1 METTVDLAV
10 EHMCSWKQLIDR
22 MGNLWDEYQFRFHN
36 KESIKEVLI
45 REIKELLAFSS
56 KEISFC
62 RTFKEKK
69 EEVYENFAALMEL
82 NNFANPEWTKEE
94 APLVDEIEIR
104 IYQRWPLLSLSH
116 KKRTDGT
123 PSKVLFLIFP
133 FS

>member
-1 METTVDLAV
+1 MKTTVDLAV

-45 REIKELLAFSS
+45 REIKEILSFSARAVFTCS
-56 KEISFC
+56 
-62 RTFKEKK
+62 TFKERKK
-69 EEVYENFAALMEL
+69 EIYENLEQLKEL
-82 NNFANPEWTKEE
+82 NNFVNPEWTEE
-94 APLVDEIEIR
+94 DATLVDNLETF
-104 IYQRWPLLSLSH
+104 IYQRWITHTH
-116 KKRTDGT
+116 KKRTDGI

>member
-1 METTVDLAV
+1 MCVKQKKQTIMETTVNLAV

-62 RTFKEKK
+62 QTFKEKK
-69 EEVYENFAALMEL
+69 GRGLREL
-82 NNFANPEWTKEE
+82 CSPYWAQQLWKSRM
-94 APLVDEIEIR
+94 DKR
-104 IYQRWPLLSLSH
+104 RSSSCRWNRDSHLPKVTTSLTLTQ
-116 KKRTDGT
+116 KKDRWY
-123 PSKVLFLIFP
+123 SI
-133 FS
+133 